1 MNPGF
6 DKVAATICILFGLAI
21 GIFLTQFAFV
31 AERAEAK
38 ITISDLKKQRS
49 DDIAATN
56 TAAQERIQKANA
68 RSDALQTELDITAQ
82 RLTVTQSEMQREIQR
97 NTTGRACLNARTVSM
112 LNNRTAER
120 SATASVPTPI
130 SEPVAVSGTVASD
143 TNIEDEAATDTDIA
157 SWANIVITQYGICKA
172 RLDALI
178 AWHLPSGAGQHD

>member
-38 ITISDLKKQRS
+38 ATISKLKKQHS
-49 DDIAATN
+49 EELASTQAA
-56 TAAQERIQKANA
+56 ALDRYQKANA
-68 RSDALQTELDITAQ
+68 RSDALQTELEITAQ
-82 RLTVTQSEMQREIQR
+82 RLTITQSEMQREIQR
-97 NTTGRACLNARTVSM
+97 NTTGRACLNQRTVSM

-120 SATASVPTPI
+120 STTASMSTPI
-130 SEPVAVSGTVASD
+130 SEPVAASGTIASD

-157 SWANIVITQYGICKA
+157 SWANIVITQYGTCKA

-178 AWHLPSGAGQHD
+178 AWHLPAGAGQHD